1 VNVISVKLSDASG
14 LKGELGVRK
23 LQVGHALLSNNET
36 CIESYGKRTL
46 GFNENN
52 KLSLTPGPLEDQHW
66 IEEEQIPESNRRQR
80 LVTPS
85 AEDKKPSEMLST
97 EATESLSEKVSRVI
111 KENQGKGLWS
121 TRFLVFKQ
129 IYKLILFVALNY
141 VLTLTIFPSLVFVLG
156 IGMSEANGDPLI
168 VLIYNVGDMIG
179 RILYPWS
186 Q

>member
-1 VNVISVKLSDASG
+1 MDVNIISVKLSDASG
-14 LKGELGVRK
+14 LNGQQGARK
-23 LQVGHALLSNNET
+23 HQVGHALLSNNDT
-36 CIESYGKRTL
+36 CVDSYGKRTL

-52 KLSLTPGPLEDQHW
+52 RMSYNRDDQQY
-66 IEEEQIPESNRRQR
+66 IEEEPIYEANQPQR
-80 LVTPS
+80 LLTPTI
-85 AEDKKPSEMLST
+85 EDKKPSDLLST
-97 EATESLSEKVSRVI
+97 QPTESLSEKVSRVI

-121 TRFLVFKQ
+121 TRFLVLQQ
-129 IYKLILFVALNY
+129 IYKLFLFVALNY
-141 VLTLTIFPSLVFVLG
+141 VITLTIFPSLVFALG